1 MKRTENKGEVKIK
14 YHKCHNKLVLFIC
27 GAKCL
32 QSLHS
37 ALMIVMHLNK
47 QFNLI
52 IPQTHY
58 LNKQFN
64 LKIPQTH
71 SCANKVIKP
80 KFLHGKPKS

>member
-1 MKRTENKGEVKIK
+1 MKMKRTENKGKVKIK
-14 YHKCHNKLVLFIC
+14 YNKCHNKLVLFNC

-47 QFNLI
+47 QFNL
-52 IPQTHY
+52 
-58 LNKQFN
+58 
-64 LKIPQTH
+64 KIPQTH
-71 SCANKVIKP
+71 SCANKVIEL